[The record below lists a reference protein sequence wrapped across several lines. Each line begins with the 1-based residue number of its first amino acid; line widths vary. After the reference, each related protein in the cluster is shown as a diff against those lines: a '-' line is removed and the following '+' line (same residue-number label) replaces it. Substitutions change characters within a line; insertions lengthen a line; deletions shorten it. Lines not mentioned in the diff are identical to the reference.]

1 MLPQLDPTWY
11 ASQSFWVLITFCAM
25 FLVVWR
31 FVIPAMRA
39 TVDIRRFRIE
49 NDINKTEELKTEAAR
64 LLKELEQAQASVKE
78 QTLSALAAAQEE
90 AQALTKQMETD
101 FAQRLAAHIAER
113 EQTLNAAKEKA
124 LQDISTISGNLTD
137 QITRKI
143 AGITVSAD
151 EIKQKTASVMEKTI

>member
-113 EQTLNAAKEKA
+113 EQMLNAAKEKA
-124 LQDISTISGNLTD
+124 LQDISTISGSLTD

>member
-11 ASQSFWVLITFCAM
+11 ASQSFWMLVTFCAM

-31 FVIPAMRA
+31 FVMPAMRA
-39 TVDIRRFRIE
+39 TVDARRSRIE
-49 NDINKTEELKTEAAR
+49 NDINKTDELKTEATR
-64 LLKELEQAQASVKE
+64 LLKELEEAQASVKE
-78 QTLSALAAAQEE
+78 QTQAALAKAQEE

-101 FAQRLAAHIAER
+101 FAQRLAAHIAEK

-124 LQDISTISGNLTD
+124 LQDIAAISGGLAD
-137 QITRKI
+137 QITRKV
-143 AGITVSAD
+143 AGLAVSAE

>member
-11 ASQSFWVLITFCAM
+11 ASQSFWMLVTFCAM

-31 FVIPAMRA
+31 FVMPAMRA
-39 TVDIRRFRIE
+39 TVDARRSRIE
-49 NDINKTEELKTEAAR
+49 NDINKTDELKTEAAR
-64 LLKELEQAQASVKE
+64 LLKELEEAQASVKE
-78 QTLSALAAAQEE
+78 QTQAALAKAQEE

-101 FAQRLAAHIAER
+101 FTQRLAAHIAEK

-124 LQDISTISGNLTD
+124 LQDIAAISGGLAD
-137 QITRKI
+137 QITRKV
-143 AGITVSAD
+143 AGLAVSAE

>member
-11 ASQSFWVLITFCAM
+11 ASQSFWMLVTFCAM

-31 FVIPAMRA
+31 FVMPAMRA
-39 TVDIRRFRIE
+39 TVDARRSRIE
-49 NDINKTEELKTEAAR
+49 NDINKTDELKTEAAR
-64 LLKELEQAQASVKE
+64 LLKELEEAQASVKE
-78 QTLSALAAAQEE
+78 QTQAALAKAQEE

-101 FAQRLAAHIAER
+101 FAQRLAAHIAEK

-124 LQDISTISGNLTD
+124 LQDIAAISGGLAD
-137 QITRKI
+137 QITRKV
-143 AGITVSAD
+143 AGLTVSAE

>member
-11 ASQSFWVLITFCAM
+11 ASQSFWMLVTFCAM

-31 FVIPAMRA
+31 FVMPAMRA
-39 TVDIRRFRIE
+39 TVDARRSRIE
-49 NDINKTEELKTEAAR
+49 NDINKTDELKTEAAR
-64 LLKELEQAQASVKE
+64 LLKELEETQASVKQ
-78 QTLSALAAAQEE
+78 QTQAALAKAQEE

-101 FAQRLAAHIAER
+101 FAQRLAAHIAEK

-124 LQDISTISGNLTD
+124 LQDIAAISGGLAD
-137 QITRKI
+137 QITRKV
-143 AGITVSAD
+143 AGLAVSAE

>member
-124 LQDISTISGNLTD
+124 LQDISTISGSLTD

>member
-11 ASQSFWVLITFCAM
+11 ASQSFWMLITFCAM

-31 FVIPAMRA
+31 FVMPAMRA
-39 TVDIRRFRIE
+39 TVDERRFRIE
-49 NDINKTEELKTEAAR
+49 NDIKKTDELKTEAAR

-78 QTLSALAAAQEE
+78 QTQAALAKAQEE

-101 FAQRLAAHIAER
+101 FAQHLAAHIAEK

-124 LQDISTISGNLTD
+124 LQDIATISGSLTD
-137 QITRKI
+137 QITRKV
-143 AGITVSAD
+143 AGIVVSTD